1 LLNLVVIPTI
11 VQPELESLIMCRHL
25 EFLINTK
32 NVTFVKDNPL
42 FVHVQY
48 GYHQFLRV
56 EGLNISP
63 IKLYAKL
70 CTTVIAILN
79 FQSTQIPQTLFKTI
93 HDPMIILYAN
103 ISVVSKNRTFYKFV
117 MDS

>member
-1 LLNLVVIPTI
+1 
-11 VQPELESLIMCRHL
+11 
-25 EFLINTK
+25 
-32 NVTFVKDNPL
+32 VKGNPL
-42 FVHVQY
+42 LVHVQY

-103 ISVVSKNRTFYKFV
+103 ISQTLFKTIHDPMIILYTNISVVSTNRTFYKFV